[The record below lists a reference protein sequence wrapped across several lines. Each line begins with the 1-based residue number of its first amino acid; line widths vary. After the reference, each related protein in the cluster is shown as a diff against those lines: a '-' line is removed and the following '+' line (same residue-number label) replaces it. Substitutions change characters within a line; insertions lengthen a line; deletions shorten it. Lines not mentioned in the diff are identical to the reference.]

1 VRELVD
7 AVQEGNLPLLRRLL
21 AAEPARAAARDD
33 RGLPLVLVAAYFG
46 QQHVID
52 TLLAAG
58 ADVDPMTAAALGRV
72 TELAIALDIDPTLV
86 TQHSPDGFTAL
97 HYAAF
102 FEQPDAARLLVA
114 RGADVRAIANG
125 LAPIHSAAARGA
137 LTPRDDDGTARH
149 DVVEV
154 LLDAGADPD
163 ATQVGGHRA
172 VHAAAAN
179 GDRAVI
185 ALLRVRGADLTAR
198 TDDGSTAADIART
211 GGHAELADELE
222 RGDV

>member
-33 RGLPLVLVAAYFG
+33 NGMPLVLVAAYFG
-46 QQHVID
+46 QQPVID

-72 TELAIALDIDPTLV
+72 TELAIALDIDPSIV
-86 TQHSPDGFTAL
+86 TQRSPDGFTAL

-102 FEQPDAARLLVA
+102 FERPAAARLLVA
-114 RGADVRAIANG
+114 RGADVHAVAHG

-137 LTPRDDDGTARH
+137 LTPADDDGTARVA
-149 DVVEV
+149 VVEV

-163 ATQVGGHRA
+163 AAQAGGLRA

-185 ALLRVRGADLTAR
+185 ALLRARGADVTAR
-198 TDDGSTAADIART
+198 TDDGRTAADIARAR
-211 GGHAELADELE
+211 GHTALADEIE